1 MSRRLT
7 HLGQTGKARPE
18 GEACIESAPAE
29 RYFISQAEV
38 GGGVPG
44 GGGGTG
50 LDGGL
55 DGAPQA
61 DLERYSTKCAMT

>member
-1 MSRRLT
+1 MHRER
-7 HLGQTGKARPE
+7 
-18 GEACIESAPAE
+18 PAE